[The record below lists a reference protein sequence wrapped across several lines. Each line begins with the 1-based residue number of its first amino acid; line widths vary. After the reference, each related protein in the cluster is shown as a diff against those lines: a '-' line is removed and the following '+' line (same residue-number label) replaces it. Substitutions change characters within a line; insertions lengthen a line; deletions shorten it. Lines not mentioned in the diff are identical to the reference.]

1 MAKTSIALYRQGNAN
16 SPRMD
21 NVRPKKDLDTYEEQ
35 GQMWVVPSLEGG
47 RLSGGIS
54 TFATPGKGKN
64 WWKLDSGTEIMPEL
78 KLVNDRD
85 DHWLWTPSYSML
97 MDEYK
102 AALGV
107 MGASF
112 YKIS

>member
-1 MAKTSIALYRQGNAN
+1 MPT
-16 SPRMD
+16 
-21 NVRPKKDLDTYEEQ
+21 
-35 GQMWVVPSLEGG
+35 LEGG

-54 TFATPGKGKN
+54 TFATLGNGKN
-64 WWKLDSGTEIMPEL
+64 WWKLDSGTEITAEL
-78 KLVNDRD
+78 KLVNDRE
-85 DHWLWTPSYSML
+85 DHWLWTPSYPMP

-102 AALGV
+102 AALRL